1 MKLREELKLKLNIK
15 DDWMSSH
22 ETDLYI
28 RTAGPDQA
36 DQVIQFLEAKGF
48 RWHWSVSDVKGQPWY
63 GHMFIEVPLAL
74 ISERIERTRKAVS

>member
-1 MKLREELKLKLNIK
+1 MKLRDELKKRFGVE
-15 DDWMSSH
+15 DDSMSSH

-28 RTAGPDQA
+28 LTKSPEQA
-36 DQVIQFLEAKGF
+36 EKVTGYLKALGF
-48 RWHWSVSDVKGQPWY
+48 VWHWSVSDVKGQPWY